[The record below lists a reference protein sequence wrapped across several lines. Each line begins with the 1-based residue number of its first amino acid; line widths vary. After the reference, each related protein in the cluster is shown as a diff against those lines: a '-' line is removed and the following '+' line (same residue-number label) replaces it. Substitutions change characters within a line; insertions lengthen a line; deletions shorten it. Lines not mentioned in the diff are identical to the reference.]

1 MLLPGWWRVPTLSI
15 NLDHGER
22 KPLGLR
28 WGQEPAG
35 TVHLQTVVYRPCLFI
50 WLPPSSFLTCYILS
64 LASQVVLVVKNLPA
78 KAEDTGDAGSIP
90 GLGRSLRVGNRNTPP
105 VFLPG

>member
-15 NLDHGER
+15 NLDYGER

-35 TVHLQTVVYRPCLFI
+35 TVHLQTVV
-50 WLPPSSFLTCYILS
+50 
-64 LASQVVLVVKNLPA
+64 
-78 KAEDTGDAGSIP
+78 
-90 GLGRSLRVGNRNTPP
+90 
-105 VFLPG
+105 